1 MKKALSR
8 FTEIG
13 ELGVAVIAFS
23 YAAWKYHDLVH
34 ADDHGL

>member
-1 MKKALSR
+1 MQKALSR

-23 YAAWKYHDLVH
+23 YAAWKYHDLVR
-34 ADDHGL
+34 ADDHAL